1 MRTTLLVLLIAL
13 GPVAAAV
20 PVAPPPLASPPVA
33 PPMIDDE
40 ATPPL
45 PKDGA
50 VDGEWTYKRDPG
62 QPGGGYWYRYRYVLR
77 SVSAGAVL
85 QNCKT

>member
-20 PVAPPPLASPPVA
+20 PVAPTPLASPPVA
-33 PPMIDDE
+33 PPMIDD
-40 ATPPL
+40 APPSL

-50 VDGEWTYKRDPG
+50 VDGEWTYRRDPNY
-62 QPGGGYWYRYRYVLR
+62 PRGGYWFRYRYVLR
-77 SVSAGAVL
+77 SVSAGGVL
-85 QNCKT
+85 QDCVT